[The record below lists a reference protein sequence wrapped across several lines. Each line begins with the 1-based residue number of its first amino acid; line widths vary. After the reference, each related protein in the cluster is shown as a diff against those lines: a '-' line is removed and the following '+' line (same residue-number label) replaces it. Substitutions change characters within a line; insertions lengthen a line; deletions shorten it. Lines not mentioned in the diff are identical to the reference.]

1 MQNGNSASTPTPSS
15 DPLSSLYRMSKTAGL
30 ATSNYKSVNVCSVV
44 SLVAGLLST
53 VAQFDA
59 VLLIIPLAGLILGII
74 ALKQILG
81 SSGTQAGLPLAAL
94 GIILSL
100 AFGVWAATGSYREAA
115 RTAADRTALTKIVND
130 FSAAV
135 RENRLSDAYA
145 LTSPTFQQRVD
156 RKQFDEFFN
165 FYRKSA
171 PLKALDTNGL
181 FAFDS
186 DPQSGISIA
195 SGQLI
200 MSFESGTTAP
210 DRPQIIF
217 SSRAG
222 QWKIEGLPSF
232 FVAPSPA
239 PAR

>member
-1 MQNGNSASTPTPSS
+1 MQNGDTASQSAASN

-44 SLVAGLLST
+44 ALVAGLLSA

-59 VLLIIPLAGLILGII
+59 VLLIIPLAGLVLGII
-74 ALKQILG
+74 AVKQIFG
-81 SSGTQAGLPLAAL
+81 SNGTQTGFPLAAL
-94 GIILSL
+94 GIVLSL
-100 AFGVWAATGSYREAA
+100 ALGAWGATASYREAS
-115 RTAADRTALTKIVND
+115 RTAADRAALTKIVND

-145 LTSPTFQQRVD
+145 LTSPTFQKRVD
-156 RKQFDEFFN
+156 RKQFDEFFK
-165 FYRKSA
+165 FYREKA

-186 DPQSGISIA
+186 DPQMGIAIA

-200 MSFESGTTAP
+200 MSFESGTTAA

-232 FVAPSPA
+232 FPPA
-239 PAR
+239 NTGR